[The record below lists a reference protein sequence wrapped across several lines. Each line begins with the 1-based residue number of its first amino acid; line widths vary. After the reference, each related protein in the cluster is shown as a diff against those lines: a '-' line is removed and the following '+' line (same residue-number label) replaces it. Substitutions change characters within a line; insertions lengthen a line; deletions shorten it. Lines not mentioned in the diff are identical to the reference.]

1 MRGLLRDKCMSDPMK
16 GQP

>member
-16 GQP
+16 WQP